1 MSTLNIFDLGDT
13 VVLLVAAG
21 LAMAVVILVA
31 LYLAGLATSERMR
44 LPEAVRLRQLD
55 EMIGTREARKQDL
68 DDQIAERSKAVAE
81 RDQAEAEAE
90 QWRSMAES
98 ARVEY
103 DNLGEKRQE
112 IEQVQEEYRQ
122 AVEQLGTKEGELHET
137 RNQLE
142 RAQQDKKTAEDALK
156 AAQDKQSDAD
166 QAAEDAERRRQE
178 AESQE
183 GQVQERVNKLQK
195 EAETARQT
203 AAEARAEADQKRSE
217 LDKLLERETALNQ
230 QVSEQQR
237 RLETIEQQ
245 ISDLDEKRQQAAET
259 EENLRDLKAK
269 ERGLTGEIE
278 DKESKR
284 SYLHARL
291 ADLER
296 IIEERKAGVPDPV
309 SAPSGSGGTKPSEDE
324 VLADLRRP
332 PACLSE
338 GNQRWPTPQPVDQA
352 HDEKHALDRVH
363 QSLNDSGL
371 LFSRRTINA
380 FHTSLKTA
388 TISPMTVLAGIS
400 GTGKSQLPQRYAD
413 AMGIHFL
420 KIPVQPRWDSPQDLL
435 GFYNYIENRYKATE
449 LARALV
455 HLDEHN
461 WEEQAADF
469 KDRMVMVLLDEMN
482 LARVEY
488 YFAEFLSRLEGRPLQ
503 ARAGDNGAHQHSE
516 IEIGVSTEEKGSYR
530 VYPGQ
535 NVLFCGTMN
544 EDESTLTLSDKV
556 LDRANVL
563 RFPRPGKLERER
575 PQDSDSSVHA
585 GGYLPKSKWLKSW
598 MRTPRDLQKSAFD
611 RATTAIDDIN
621 EVMAQLDRPFGHRMS
636 QAMLHYA
643 ANYPG
648 SLDVASTQKAL
659 ADQVEQRILPKLGGI
674 PVDDS
679 SRALHQL
686 SEIVREQLD
695 DGELAQEIERQTQDN
710 AGLGLFKWRGF
721 PRSLN

>member
-1 MSTLNIFDLGDT
+1 MSALNIFDLGDT

-68 DDQIAERSKAVAE
+68 DEQIEEQRKAVAE
-81 RDQAEAEAE
+81 RDEAEAEASH
-90 QWRSMAES
+90 WRSLVES
-98 ARVEY
+98 AKLEY
-103 DNLGEKRQE
+103 DSLADKRQE

-122 AVEQLGTKEGELHET
+122 AIEQLGTKEGELRET

-142 RAQQDKKTAEDALK
+142 QAQQDKHAAEDALK
-156 AAQDKQSDAD
+156 AAQDKQAEAD
-166 QAAEDAERRRQE
+166 KAAEEAERRRQE
-178 AESQE
+178 AESAE
-183 GQVQERVNKLQK
+183 GQVQERVNELQK

-217 LDKLLERETALNQ
+217 LDKLLEREAALNQ
-230 QVSEQQR
+230 QVSEQER
-237 RLETIEQQ
+237 RLQTIQEQ
-245 ISDLDEKRQQAAET
+245 IADLDEKRRQAAEV
-259 EENLRDLKAK
+259 EENLRDLKAQV
-269 ERGLTGEIE
+269 RDLNADIE
-278 DKESKR
+278 EKESKR
-284 SYLHARL
+284 GYLDARL
-291 ADLER
+291 ADLDR
-296 IIEERKAGVPDPV
+296 LIEQRKGEIPDAVAGEGGAGRPQP
-309 SAPSGSGGTKPSEDE
+309 SAEE
-324 VLADLRRP
+324 VLADLKRP
-332 PACLSE
+332 PASLSE
-338 GNQRWPTPQPVDQA
+338 RNQSWSAPQPVDQE
-352 HDEKHALDRVH
+352 HDEQHALDRVYN
-363 QSLNDSGL
+363 SLNDSGL
-371 LFSRRTINA
+371 VFNRRTINA

-400 GTGKSQLPQRYAD
+400 GTGKSQLPRRYAD

-461 WEEQAADF
+461 WEELAANY

-488 YFAEFLSRLEGRPLQ
+488 YFAEFLSRLEGRPSDAGAFDDT
-503 ARAGDNGAHQHSE
+503 ARQPAE
-516 IEIGVSTEEKGSYR
+516 IEIDVSTQEGKSYR

-563 RFPRPGKLERER
+563 RFPRPGELRDT
-575 PQDSDSSVHA
+575 PPADSASGAHA
-585 GGYLPKSKWLKSW
+585 KGYLPKSKWLGVGCVI
-598 MRTPRDLQKSAFD
+598 RTTSSKQRVRTLNRQSTKLTMLWPSLIDPSAI
-611 RATTAIDDIN
+611 A
-621 EVMAQLDRPFGHRMS
+621 
-636 QAMLHYA
+636 
-643 ANYPG
+643 
-648 SLDVASTQKAL
+648 
-659 ADQVEQRILPKLGGI
+659 
-674 PVDDS
+674 
-679 SRALHQL
+679 
-686 SEIVREQLD
+686 
-695 DGELAQEIERQTQDN
+695 
-710 AGLGLFKWRGF
+710 
-721 PRSLN
+721 

>member
-142 RAQQDKKTAEDALK
+142 QAQQDKKTAEDALK
-156 AAQDKQSDAD
+156 AAQDKQADAD

-183 GQVQERVNKLQK
+183 GQVQERVNELQK

-237 RLETIEQQ
+237 RLETIQQQ

-332 PACLSE
+332 PATLSE
-338 GNQRWPTPQPVDQA
+338 RNQIWSAPQPVDTE
-352 HDEKHALDRVH
+352 HDEQHTLDRVH
-363 QSLNDSGL
+363 KSLNDSGL
-371 LFSRRTINA
+371 VFSRRTINA

-400 GTGKSQLPQRYAD
+400 GTGKSQLPRRYAD

-461 WEEQAADF
+461 WQKDSEPF

-488 YFAEFLSRLEGRPLQ
+488 YFAEFLSRLEGRPSDAGAADGT
-503 ARAGDNGAHQHSE
+503 ARQPAE
-516 IEIGVSTEEKGSYR
+516 IEIDVSTQEGKSYR

-563 RFPRPGKLERER
+563 RFPRPGELRGV
-575 PQDSDSSVHA
+575 PPSDNESSAHA
-585 GGYLPKSKWLKSW
+585 QGYLPKNKWLNSW
-598 MRTPRDLQKSAFD
+598 MRGPNALQGAALNH
-611 RATTAIDDIN
+611 ATQAIN
-621 EVMAQLDRPFGHRMS
+621 EINDVMAELDRPFGHRMS

-648 SLDVASTQKAL
+648 DGGLTATNTAL
-659 ADQVEQRILPKLGGI
+659 ADQIEQRILPKLGGI
-674 PVDDS
+674 PIDDS
-679 SRALHQL
+679 TRALTKL
-686 SEIVREQLD
+686 SEIV
-695 DGELAQEIERQTQDN
+695 GERLEDQALAEEINRQSRDS

-721 PRSLN
+721 PRSAS